1 MRHTIRIS
9 LLNQVKNVMT
19 KKAIQRILSGKKVSI
34 NRTNNAQKSEKVVF
48 TKMTTEEHLRTRVSV
63 YPYLVP

>member
-1 MRHTIRIS
+1 
-9 LLNQVKNVMT
+9 MT